1 MYVFICI
8 HTYIHIAAP
17 LLTATK
23 VDEEQHGEL
32 NDSYAWHFAVN
43 VSVDVNVSVGV
54 SEDAAARAVGWPG
67 LCFCRLLRL
76 LILIDFNL
84 ICFSSK

>member
-1 MYVFICI
+1 MYIR
-8 HTYIHIAAP
+8 IAAP
-17 LLTATK
+17 SSAATATK

-32 NDSYAWHFAVN
+32 HDSYAWHFAVS
-43 VSVDVNVSVGV
+43 VSVSVRVSVNVGGGV
-54 SEDAAARAVGWPG
+54 SEDVAARAVGWSG
-67 LCFCRLLRL
+67 LWFCRLLRL